1 MPPAAAPLS
10 PSAHV
15 DTFTRDHLPPA
26 DLWPVIEFTTPELAY
41 PQRLNAAA
49 ELVDLPAEKHGD
61 ARPALRTAD
70 GMTWT
75 YGELRTRANQVAQ
88 VLTEDLG
95 LVPGQRVLLRSPNN
109 PWTVAA
115 WLGVLK
121 AGGVVVTTMAA
132 LRARELGPI
141 AERTQPSVALVDH
154 RFAEDVHTV
163 RDTVLPSLTVIACG
177 GDALDDLTARAAAK
191 SGEFANVETAADD
204 VAMLAPT
211 SGSTGVPKI
220 TMHFHRDI
228 LAIGDTFDRHAL
240 RLVPDDVVACSAPL
254 AFTFGLGM
262 LVIFPLRAGAC
273 ALLIEQATPAQL
285 ADIVASE
292 HVTVLATAP
301 TAYKAILRDGLEGK
315 LAGLRTAVS
324 AGEHIPQGTWE
335 RLRDRIGLKVID
347 GIGSTELLHIF
358 ITAAGDD
365 IRPGAT
371 GRPLPG
377 VRAAILG
384 PDGTELGPGEPGRL
398 GVIGPVGCRY
408 LDDERQR
415 NYVRCGWNI
424 TGDVFYKDADG
435 YFYYQARSDNMIVS
449 SGYNIGGPEVEAAID
464 THPDVLE
471 SAVVARP
478 DAERGSV
485 VCAFVVLR
493 DGVPADAAIAAA
505 KAKQIQDYVK
515 NVLAPYKYPR
525 DVRFT
530 AALPRNASGKLQH
543 FALRTVLEKEVL
555 ASEQALPDQQG
566 AGRKETLA

>member
-1 MPPAAAPLS
+1 MLPAAAPLS

-26 DLWPVIEFTTPELAY
+26 DQWPVIEFTTPELGY
-41 PQRLNAAA
+41 PDRLNAATA
-49 ELVDLPAEKHGD
+49 LIDVPAETLG
-61 ARPALRTAD
+61 ASRPALRTPQ
-70 GMTWT
+70 GETWS

-132 LRARELGPI
+132 LRARELGPV
-141 AERTQPSVALVDH
+141 AERTQPCVALVDH
-154 RFAEDVHTV
+154 RLTEDARAV
-163 RDTVLPSLTVIACG
+163 RDAVLPSMTVIAYG
-177 GDALDDLTARAAAK
+177 GDDPDDLTVRAAAK
-191 SGEFANVETAADD
+191 SGEFANVATAADD
-204 VAMLAPT
+204 VALLAPT

-240 RLVPDDVVACSAPL
+240 RLAPDDVVACTAPL

-262 LVIFPLRAGAC
+262 LVVFPLRAGAC
-273 ALLIEQATPAQL
+273 ALLTEQATPAQL
-285 ADIVASE
+285 VGLVASE
-292 HVTVLATAP
+292 RVTVLATAP
-301 TAYKAILRDGLEGK
+301 TAYKAILRDRLEGK
-315 LAGLRTAVS
+315 LAGLRKAVS

-335 RLRDRIGLKVID
+335 RLRDSIGLKVID
-347 GIGSTELLHIF
+347 GIGATELLHIF

-371 GRPLPG
+371 GKPLPG
-377 VRAAILG
+377 FRAAILG
-384 PDGTELGPGEPGRL
+384 PDGSELGPGKPGRL
-398 GVIGPVGCRY
+398 GVIGPLGCRY
-408 LDDERQR
+408 LDDDRQR
-415 NYVRCGWNI
+415 NYVSGGWNV
-424 TGDVFYKDADG
+424 TGDVFYRDGDG

-493 DGVPADAAIAAA
+493 SGVPDGAAAPA
-505 KAKQIQDYVK
+505 KAKEIQDWVK
-515 NVLAPYKYPR
+515 QALAPYKYPR

-530 AALPRNASGKLQH
+530 TALPRNASGKLQH
-543 FALRTVLEKEVL
+543 FALRKLVEDEL
-555 ASEQALPDQQG
+555 AG
-566 AGRKETLA
+566 NVRKETLA